1 MESTK
6 QYIGYDYK
14 AVIFVLIRNN
24 REQTV
29 NKEMEEN
36 YDWNSGA
43 LLVPALIQ
51 SRLIWRRNCCI
62 INRN

>member
-1 MESTK
+1 MESMK

-14 AVIFVLIRNN
+14 EVIFVLIRNN

-51 SRLIWRRNCCI
+51 SRLICEEELLHNQ
-62 INRN
+62 